1 MRLVTRMSVASI
13 ALLAVVAV
21 WALTASPR
29 TADADTHTDG
39 DERIGTVTTDLEP
52 GWNLTGWTHGAA
64 DIEDIFEISQIEAVY
79 AWDADTQS
87 FRSAVRIGDE
97 ILGDLP
103 QLTPGMGLWLSIAGD
118 APVTWVRPLVR
129 SASVTQLHPGWNLVV
144 WAGEDRAL
152 ARDVLADFDDILDAA
167 ADGEG
172 RALRRLTTG
181 EPFWLD
187 LSAGGRELD
196 HLYEPP
202 EFEFSGN
209 VSREK
214 QDEVRAH
221 VDDVVAFYFE
231 RLGFRA
237 SGVTVRYGEVGCQGF
252 NRPVSVA
259 TKGGCL
265 AEFANGYA
273 QAIQDHLTE
282 GAVQPPPWFREG
294 HADFWAA
301 LYADARG
308 QQDYVRLM
316 HQVVLPRAHQS
327 YDFARGQD
335 SLFLGIFCC
344 SNHLRV
350 HVLVKQQGPEAL
362 TDVLRKA
369 AELGDWDA
377 AFEDVYGMTSAQFNR
392 VFDQEV
398 RLVPPEQS
406 HACPLDWYRPQ
417 QSSPDASDEAC
428 ATVQGVVTDLARN
441 PRSGVGVRLVRGA
454 FNHYDAFST
463 DDALTDDALLR
474 GTGADGAFSLTVPE
488 GSYILA
494 FLPENLR
501 PDFLSTSRHYYS
513 SQRDAIQKGVITDS
527 QSDADPLADWLNPV
541 PTTGQLVIA
550 YGAIAGDIFT
560 EDDERARGLFVS
572 LIDIDGDNRPT
583 SDFAPG
589 AFQFFVGR
597 DTYVLEVGCPA
608 RKLGWYGGEEGFVEL
623 RSDATPIVLED
634 VDITDLSITLPAGVR
649 CR

>member
-1 MRLVTRMSVASI
+1 MRLVTRMSVASV
-13 ALLAVVAV
+13 ALLAVAAV

-29 TADADTHTDG
+29 PVAAETHTDG

-64 DIEDIFEISQIEAVY
+64 DVEDIFEISQIEAVY

-87 FRSAVRIGDE
+87 FRVALRIGDE
-97 ILGDLP
+97 ILGDL
-103 QLTPGMGLWLSIAGD
+103 QRLTPGMGLWLSIAGD

-129 SASVTQLHPGWNLVV
+129 SATVTRLSSGWNLVV

-152 ARDVLADFDDILDAA
+152 VREVLADLDDIVDVA
-167 ADGEG
+167 ADGQG
-172 RALRRLTTG
+172 RTLRRLTTG
-181 EPFWLD
+181 EAFWLD
-187 LSAGGRELD
+187 VSSGGRELD

-202 EFEFSGN
+202 EFEFHGN
-209 VSREK
+209 VSREQ

-221 VDDVVAFYFE
+221 VDDVVAFYYQ

-252 NRPVSVA
+252 HRPVSVA

-282 GAVQPPPWFREG
+282 GAVQLPPWFREG

-362 TDVLRKA
+362 NDVLRKA

-377 AFEDVYGMTSAQFNR
+377 AFEDVYGMTSARFNG

-406 HACPLDWYRPQ
+406 HVCPLDWYRPEQ
-417 QSSPDASDEAC
+417 GSPDASDEAC
-428 ATVQGVVTDLARN
+428 ATVQGIVTDLAGN

-463 DDALTDDALLR
+463 DDALLR
-474 GTGADGAFSLTVPE
+474 DTGADGAFSLTVPE

-494 FLPENLR
+494 LLPENLR

-550 YGAIAGDIFT
+550 YGAIGGDIFT
-560 EDDERARGLFVS
+560 EDGERARGVRVVLVDS
-572 LIDIDGDNRPT
+572 EDRRST
-583 SDFAPG
+583 EFARG
-589 AFQFFVGR
+589 AFQFFVAS
-597 DTYVLEVGCPA
+597 DTYVLEVGCSPGS
-608 RKLGWYGGEEGFVEL
+608 RRLGWYGGETGLVTS
-623 RSDATPIVLED
+623 RDDATPIVLQD
-634 VDITDLSITLPAGVR
+634 ADITDLSITLPDGVR
-649 CR
+649 CE